1 MSIQSEIT
9 RLSDARAALDAA
21 IAAKGVQVPGS
32 ARLGV
37 SSGTGSPE
45 GLSTMA

>member
-21 IAAKGVQVPGS
+21 IAAKGVQDTRRHVRHQDDYHQRGEQ
-32 ARLGV
+32 AAG
-37 SSGTGSPE
+37 
-45 GLSTMA
+45 